1 MKNALSYIQQHLV
14 FRLGLLILLV
24 VALVLGVSLG
34 LLFYRSKLYVQQA
47 AYHRASEVLDETV
60 LHIKD
65 IMDRTEAATADMERT
80 VQQCLQPDSLL
91 AYSRRMLEKNPDILG
106 FTIAMKAGY
115 FPQYEHPFSAYSL
128 RWTDSIQTV
137 VETQDYITQ
146 DWFRKPWEERH
157 GCWLEPYIDNLP
169 GELTS
174 NEYNF
179 SYAKPLYD
187 LNGQQVGVLCTDLL
201 LKWLSN
207 VVTEVKPY
215 PNSSAIMLGHDGRYI
230 VHPDTDK
237 LVRQTIFSDPDPK
250 ARKHVVPLGESMLA
264 GQSGMQQL
272 VVDGTNAHVFYRPL
286 KRTGWSIAIVCP
298 DSDVFSSYD
307 RLLYSVWAVI
317 GFSLLLLLLFCYL
330 IIHRA
335 IVPLNRL
342 AASARRMADGH
353 FDEGLP
359 HSARLDTVGR
369 LQNSFIVMEQSL
381 HSHVNDIQKM
391 NDEME
396 QQNKELQSAY
406 QLVREAD
413 QRKTAFIQDMAHQIR
428 TPLNI
433 INGFTQVMAINYQE
447 LTDQELTDIT
457 LRMKSAAKA
466 ISRIS
471 RMLVASSAEGNR
483 YVSHQTSVGCNDI
496 CREALATVLPPDSPL
511 HPGVP
516 AGQAPSVLF
525 TTEVP
530 DDFNIC
536 TDHRSLHYVLIELL
550 DNACRF
556 APNGTITVGCRREG
570 DDKVVFTVTDTGCG
584 IAPDDRERI
593 FSQFTK
599 LDTFSEGIG
608 LGLHLSQRTAHLL
621 GGNLTLDESYSSG
634 SRFVLTL
641 PIRGEG

>member
-1 MKNALSYIQQHLV
+1 MKNALSYIQKHLSL
-14 FRLGLLILLV
+14 RLGFLILVV

-34 LLFYRSKLYVQQA
+34 LLFYRSKLYVQKA
-47 AYHRASEVLDETV
+47 AYHHASQVLDGTAQN
-60 LHIKD
+60 ITD

-80 VQQCLQPDSLL
+80 VRQCLQPDSLL
-91 AYSRRMLEKNPDILG
+91 AYSRRMLEQNPDILG
-106 FTIAMKAGY
+106 FTIAMEPDY
-115 FPQYEHPFSAYSL
+115 FPQYGRRFSAYSL
-128 RWTDSIQTV
+128 RQGDSIVTV
-137 VETQDYITQ
+137 VEAHDYFSQEWYT
-146 DWFRKPWEERH
+146 KPLEKNL

-174 NEYNF
+174 YEYNY
-179 SYAKPLYD
+179 SYSKPFHD
-187 LNGQQVGVLCTDLL
+187 DNGQVIGVLCTDLL
-201 LKWLSN
+201 LKWLSQA
-207 VVTEVKPY
+207 VTEVKPY

-230 VHPDTDK
+230 VHPDTNK

-250 ARKHVVPLGESMLA
+250 ARKDVVPLGESMLA

-272 VVDGTNAHVFYRPL
+272 VVDGSNAHVFYRPL
-286 KRTGWSIAIVCP
+286 ERTGWSIAIVCP

-317 GFSLLLLLLFCYL
+317 VLSLLLLLLFCYL

-342 AASARRMADGH
+342 AASARRIADGH
-353 FDEGLP
+353 FDEVLP
-359 HSARLDTVGR
+359 HTNRPDTVGR

-381 HSHVNDIQKM
+381 HSHVNDIQKI

-396 QQNKELQSAY
+396 QQNKELESAY

-413 QRKTAFIQDMAHQIR
+413 QRKTVFIQDMAHQIR

-433 INGFTQVMAINYQE
+433 INGFTQVMAINYHE
-447 LTDQELTDIT
+447 LPANELNDIT
-457 LRMKSAAKA
+457 VRMKSAAKA

-471 RMLVASSAEGNR
+471 RMLVASSAEGSH

-496 CREALATVLPPDSPL
+496 CREALATVM
-511 HPGVP
+511 
-516 AGQAPSVLF
+516 PSVDPPSILF
-525 TTEVP
+525 STEVP
-530 DDFNIC
+530 DDFNIY
-536 TDHRSLHYVLIELL
+536 TDRRSLLYILIELL

-556 APNGTITVGCRREG
+556 APDGVVTVGCRKDG
-570 DDKVVFTVTDTGCG
+570 DNKVAFTVSDTGCG